1 MDQPAPGE
9 RPFNIKK
16 PTFEEVRNSKGFS
29 VLNEMRLKQ
38 HVRQFLNNII
48 QENNVERDPKFI
60 TAKEKFYGLEKPK
73 PVKSVTS
80 NGSKSVK
87 SM

>member
-1 MDQPAPGE
+1 MDPPAPGE
-9 RPFNIKK
+9 RPFNIRK
-16 PTFEEVRNSKGFS
+16 PTVEEVKNSKGFS
-29 VLNEMRLKQ
+29 VLNEMRLK
-38 HVRQFLNNII
+38 
-48 QENNVERDPKFI
+48 ENNVERDPKFI
-60 TAKEKFYGLEKPK
+60 SANEKFYGLEKPK